1 MDHLYQS
8 FGMFFEDSGPWTLL
22 PTESYAMG
30 VKSMHLARRD
40 DILSLSL
47 SLFAFTFIQQ
57 IEELILNYTD
67 IRDELC

>member
-8 FGMFFEDSGPWTLL
+8 FGMFVEDSGPWTLL

-40 DILSLSL
+40 DSLSL
-47 SLFAFTFIQQ
+47 SFFTFIQQ
-57 IEELILNYTD
+57 MEELILNYTD
-67 IRDELC
+67 IRDELH